1 MQRIFPRMNIFTA
14 FFGQKSIILFIALL
28 AAPLNSETNP
38 IQLNFHNWFS
48 FFYFRAR
55 RAILLSYILHKT
67 IQFNTYSIKP
77 NFFSSF
83 CLWFT
88 FSPPHSVGACCAL
101 RDLPALLGLHTN
113 SAGSLSFSLPFTPSG
128 CVCVMQM
135 KADTKRI
142 GFHCFRCGF
151 LFLWP
156 DFLLLKFKTFRKS
169 ICCRA
174 NSLKFPSVSVRIACT
189 YIIKIVDCNIGLIFR
204 RDVAWP
210 EIIM

>member
-1 MQRIFPRMNIFTA
+1 MQRIFPCMNIFTA
-14 FFGQKSIILFIALL
+14 FFGQKAIILFIALL
-28 AAPLNSETNP
+28 DAPLNSKTNP

-128 CVCVMQM
+128 CVCVSCKWRPTQNVS
-135 KADTKRI
+135 ASIVFGAVSFFYGLT
-142 GFHCFRCGF
+142 FCY
-151 LFLWP
+151 WN
-156 DFLLLKFKTFRKS
+156 LKHFENQFAAEPILS
-169 ICCRA
+169 
-174 NSLKFPSVSVRIACT
+174 NSPRSLCVSHAHI
-189 YIIKIVDCNIGLIFR
+189 
-204 RDVAWP
+204 
-210 EIIM
+210 

>member
-1 MQRIFPRMNIFTA
+1 MA
-14 FFGQKSIILFIALL
+14 FIGQKAIALFIALRD
-28 AAPLNSETNP
+28 APLNSKTNP
-38 IQLNFHNWFS
+38 IQLNFHNWIS
-48 FFYFRAR
+48 FFNFS
-55 RAILLSYILHKT
+55 AILLSYILHKT

-83 CLWFT
+83 CLWLA
-88 FSPPHSVGACCAL
+88 FSHPLPAGACCAL
-101 RDLPALLGLHTN
+101 RDLPASLGLHTN
-113 SAGSLSFSLPFTPSG
+113 SACFLSFSFSLHI

-151 LFLWP
+151 LFLWS

-169 ICCRA
+169 ICFRVNC
-174 NSLKFPSVSVRIACT
+174 LKFPSVSVRIAYT

-204 RDVAWP
+204 RDVAGQK
-210 EIIM
+210 

>member
-1 MQRIFPRMNIFTA
+1 MP
-14 FFGQKSIILFIALL
+14 FFCHTYCIK
-28 AAPLNSETNP
+28 
-38 IQLNFHNWFS
+38 
-48 FFYFRAR
+48 
-55 RAILLSYILHKT
+55 
-67 IQFNTYSIKP
+67 QFNLIHIPLSLIFLALSVSGSHFP
-77 NFFSSF
+77 LLVPLEPVARLGI
-83 CLWFT
+83 CLLCLAYT
-88 FSPPHSVGACCAL
+88 QTAL
-101 RDLPALLGLHTN
+101 APFHPL
-113 SAGSLSFSLPFTPSG
+113 SLSLHLG
-128 CVCVMQM
+128 VCVCVMQM

-204 RDVAWP
+204 RDVAGQK
-210 EIIM
+210 